1 MNYVSVTAEIEDII
15 SGLLLTGRYGWAS
28 KLRMQISAAKG
39 HLETLCEIK
48 RNAEKM
54 MEAAGVEA

>member
-15 SGLLLTGRYGWAS
+15 SGLLLTGRYGWAN
-28 KLRMQISAAKG
+28 KLTMQISSAKG

-54 MEAAGVEA
+54 MQAAGVEA